1 MDNINEKELINENA
15 DKQRENIIE
24 QAEDTNE
31 LLMMLKELEPTEKR
45 EVRGILI
52 GLQMAKVA
60 GSKSA

>member
-24 QAEDTNE
+24 QTEDTNE

-52 GLQMAKVA
+52 GLQMAKGIEA
-60 GSKSA
+60 KTA